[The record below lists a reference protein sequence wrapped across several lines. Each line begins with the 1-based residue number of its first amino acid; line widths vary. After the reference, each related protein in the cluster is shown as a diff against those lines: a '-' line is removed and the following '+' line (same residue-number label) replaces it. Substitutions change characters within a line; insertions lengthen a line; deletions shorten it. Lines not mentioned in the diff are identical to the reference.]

1 MLKFLVHIFINKRI
15 KMKISILS
23 LVFVLALVTLNAQ
36 TSENSLANLKEG
48 NERFLNNGQT
58 PKQYLDDVKAT
69 SNGQSPYAIILSCA
83 DSRVPPELI
92 FDESIGRLF
101 VVRVAGNVTSPEAL
115 GSIEYGVDVLKANL
129 IVVLGHTK
137 CGAVVAASSK
147 KSYTPNID
155 ALIARIAPAV
165 DAVEKKDGKGD
176 KVEDMIKKNVE
187 NQMANLTSQSSLLAD
202 RVKEGKVK
210 IVGGVYSLESGKI
223 ELLGN

>member
-1 MLKFLVHIFINKRI
+1 
-15 KMKISILS
+15 MKIKVLS
-23 LVFVLALVTLNAQ
+23 FVFVLALVTLNAQ
-36 TSENSLANLKEG
+36 TSENSLKNLKDG
-48 NERFLNNGQT
+48 NQRFLTNGQT

-129 IVVLGHTK
+129 IVILGHTK
-137 CGAVVAASSK
+137 CGAVAASSSK
-147 KSYTPNID
+147 KGYTPNID
-155 ALIARIAPAV
+155 ALISRIAPAV
-165 DAVEKKDGKGD
+165 EAVEKKIGSDSN
-176 KVEDMIKKNVE
+176 VEKMIKVNVE
-187 NQMANLTSQSSLLAD
+187 NQMKNLTSQSSLLSE

-210 IVGGVYSLESGKI
+210 IVGGIYSLETGKI
-223 ELLGN
+223 ELMGN